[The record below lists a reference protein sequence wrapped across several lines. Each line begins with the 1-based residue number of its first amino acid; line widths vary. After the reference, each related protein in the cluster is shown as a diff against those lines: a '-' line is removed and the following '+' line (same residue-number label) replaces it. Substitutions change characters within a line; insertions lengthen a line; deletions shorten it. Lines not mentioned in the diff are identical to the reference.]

1 MLRYSLI
8 VLVIVTFFSI
18 SCKKKKV
25 EDKVDGL
32 WNVTYISNREAAI
45 LFAGTIEFKENGKG
59 AFNLNYYNPLTKQQ
73 VVDTR
78 TIEWKNTKN
87 TFQIYFINGDGNLYF
102 KIDHLSKTQFII
114 YSGDYFYSEI
124 KMNR

>member
-1 MLRYSLI
+1 MFPYCIYTAADRQSYGP
-8 VLVIVTFFSI
+8 
-18 SCKKKKV
+18 SCRNG
-25 EDKVDGL
+25 DQ
-32 WNVTYISNREAAI
+32 S
-45 LFAGTIEFKENGKG
+45 FKENGKG